1 MKNLNLRARRN
12 ISVPNKETWTP
23 QEAVKEIKRITKMRL
38 GGLPGAEKEVLLII
52 ENLEADAYTRGY
64 EQGHAEGIED
74 GRQGK

>member
-1 MKNLNLRARRN
+1 M
-12 ISVPNKETWTP
+12 PNKETWTP

-52 ENLEADAYTRGY
+52 ENLEAEAYKRGY